1 MQETFPSLE
10 SLRAAHA
17 ELMRRWRDPDK
28 RPELVDEAEA
38 FAKKGC
44 ATGVLLSEE
53 EDRWAAQSIL
63 DYWTAALFREHR
75 DTGDIVLADFD
86 PSFAP
91 ELDDSQCPYVGL
103 ASFQEGKATVFFGRE
118 RLSNDVLDCLQTTRL
133 LFVLGASGSGKSS
146 LIRAAVVP
154 KLRSGKEQWNILPAV
169 VPGSQPLHNLCRAFR
184 PADAPPGWTVAMAAK
199 VEGDPSAIDELLPAR
214 QTLVCV
220 DQFEEA
226 FTLTPEGPAR
236 TAYFECLRRIASG
249 GGLRHTVIITMR
261 SDFEGQLLRVPS
273 LSPYFEDAIRVPPLN
288 AAELR
293 EAIEKPAALIGLKF
307 EDGLVD
313 ELLSQILG
321 EPAGLPLLQFALLE
335 LWERRDRNRITW
347 PTYRALGGARN
358 ALGVC
363 ADRFYNELLPEDRQT
378 VKRILL
384 RLVRPGHGYEIT
396 SGRITRA
403 RLSEIEASDR
413 VQRVLDRLVEA
424 RLLKVSPGETPADDQ
439 VEVAHEALVRNWP
452 RLVNWLEDERRKIER
467 QRWLTE
473 RAARWEQLG
482 EEDEALLRGRDLTE
496 AQQLQEEQQLDS
508 QDLTP
513 LETRYVKLSI
523 EAALEAERA
532 KDRAAANLKRLSRT
546 LAAIAAG
553 LAVSLFAAI
562 YFSVQARHSQRVA
575 EVRLLTSVSERLRG
589 LNNYEM
595 AALLARQAYWK
606 DQQSGSTAIH
616 EVDAA
621 LRSVL
626 TLPYFG
632 RVLHEHSGAEVLAYC
647 PGQRLLAEAS
657 GGRVEVMAFEGRKN
671 RQLIRSSELGSI
683 RSLAFDSTCAWLGAG
698 TDRGEVFLWNTKS
711 PGERPRRVSGLPDA
725 VTCLAV
731 SPRGFA
737 ACQEDT
743 LVRYWSAAQETSTPE
758 LLPTIE
764 NPAAKVTALA
774 FNATGDL
781 LAAGLSEG
789 TLALWT
795 NPGGSLA
802 LARTRLDGSIAAVLF
817 SGSNELV
824 AIAGRSISSLNYV
837 GPPAV
842 FRGEPRPLARL
853 NGLATSLSVSRDGK
867 LVAAGDVD
875 GAVLVWSGQE
885 PGAAPVVLR
894 GADEPVLFTS
904 FGQDDHLYSGSSSFS
919 LREWLPRSEPHEL
932 SAAGSDYAASFNP
945 GGELLA
951 LVEANTVSLYKT
963 NPWKR
968 VWSTAPHPQPISS
981 VAVCDREQRLATSSQ
996 DAKVRVWNSAD
1007 PLAPAFE
1014 KETSMQPSPVAMDS
1028 AGRLVAFVGR
1038 GGDIEIWDTQSDK
1051 QVQSIRTTGVATL
1064 ALRPDGRAVAWS
1076 GEDGKVQ
1083 VRENGVERT
1092 PWTFEGPVKAL
1103 AYSGNG
1109 SMLAAAT
1116 ERRVSVVG
1124 SSGEPRDMPGLEPNQ
1139 RIQGVELSAPGDY
1152 IVVAVENI
1160 MLLWNA
1166 RKPAQL
1172 PIVLRGHGSYIRAMA
1187 FRRSAADG
1195 KGLLLSTGNERTL
1208 LWNSTEALASLV
1220 CEKTQGRPLSPQEW
1234 ERWVGAGVS
1243 QEKGCPE

>member
-1 MQETFPSLE
+1 MPEPFPSLE

-17 ELMRRWRDPDK
+17 ELMRRWRDTD
-28 RPELVDEAEA
+28 RRAALLDEVEA
-38 FAKKGC
+38 FVRKGC
-44 ATGVLLSEE
+44 STGALLSEE
-53 EDRWAAQSIL
+53 DDRWAAQSIL
-63 DYWTAALFREHR
+63 DYWTTALFREHR
-75 DTGDIVLADFD
+75 DAGDVLLAEFD

-91 ELDDSQCPYVGL
+91 ELDDAQCPYVGL

-118 RLSNDVLDCLQTTRL
+118 RLSNDVLECLQTTRL

-146 LIRAAVVP
+146 LVRAGVVP
-154 KLRSGKEQWNILPAV
+154 KLRAGKEIWNVLPPV
-169 VPGSQPLHNLCRAFR
+169 VPGSQPLQNLCHALR
-184 PADAPPGWTVAMAAK
+184 PADAPPGWTVATAAK
-199 VEGDPSAIDELLPAR
+199 LERDPSSVDELLPSR

-236 TAYFECLRRIASG
+236 QAFFECLRRIASG
-249 GGLRHTVIITMR
+249 GGVRHTVIITMR
-261 SDFEGQLLRVPS
+261 SDFEGQLLRIPS

-321 EPAGLPLLQFALLE
+321 EPAGLPLLQFTLLE

-347 PTYRALGGARN
+347 ANYRGLGGARN

-363 ADRFYNELLPEDRQT
+363 ADRFYSELLPEDQQT

-384 RLVRPGHGYEIT
+384 RLVRPGPGYEIT
-396 SGRITRA
+396 SGRITRD
-403 RLSEIEASDR
+403 RLGEIEASDR
-413 VQRVLDRLVEA
+413 VKRVLDRLVEA

-496 AQQLQEEQQLDS
+496 AQQLDS
-508 QDLTP
+508 QDLTA
-513 LETRYVKLSI
+513 LEQRYVQLSV
-523 EAALEAERA
+523 EAAQEAERA
-532 KDRAAANLKRLSRT
+532 RDQAAARLTRKNRLLRT
-546 LAAIAAG
+546 LAAG
-553 LAVSLFAAI
+553 LAISLFAAI
-562 YFSVQARHSQRVA
+562 YFSVQSRHSQRVA

-595 AALLARQAYWK
+595 SALLARQAYFK
-606 DQQSGSTAIH
+606 DNQSGSTAIH

-632 RVLHEHSGAEVLAYC
+632 RVLHEHSRAEVLAYC

-657 GGRVEVMAFEGRKN
+657 GGRVEVLAFEERKG
-671 RQLIRSSELGSI
+671 QDLMRSSELGSI
-683 RSLAFDSTCAWLGAG
+683 RSLAFDSSCAWLGAG
-698 TDRGEVFLWNTKS
+698 TDRGEVFLWNTNA
-711 PGERPRRVSGLPDA
+711 PDQRPRRVSGLPDA

-731 SPRGFA
+731 SPNGFA

-743 LVRYWSAAQETSTPE
+743 KVRYWNTAQPSSAPI

-764 NPAAKVTALA
+764 SAAAKVTALA
-774 FNATGDL
+774 FDPAGDM

-789 TLALWT
+789 TLAVWT
-795 NPGGSLA
+795 NPGGA
-802 LARTRLDGSIAAVLF
+802 LTPARTQLTGLIASLLF
-817 SGSNELV
+817 SGNSELV
-824 AIAGRSISSLNYV
+824 AIAGRTVSALSYV

-842 FRGEPRPLARL
+842 FRGDPRPLARL
-853 NGLATSLSVSRDGK
+853 SGLATSLSVSRDGK
-867 LVAAGDVD
+867 QVVVGDVD
-875 GAVLVWSGQE
+875 GTVLVWSGQE

-894 GADEPVLFTS
+894 GADEPVLFTA
-904 FGQDDHLYSGSSSFS
+904 FDKDNRLYSGSSSFS
-919 LREWLPRSEPHEL
+919 LREWLPRSEPSQL

-945 GGELLA
+945 GGEWLA
-951 LVEANTVSLYKT
+951 LVEANTVSLYQT

-968 VWSTAPHPQPISS
+968 VWLTAAHPQPIYS
-981 VAVCDREQRLATSSQ
+981 VAVCDRQERLATTSL
-996 DAKVRVWNSAD
+996 DARVRVWNSAD
-1007 PLAPAFE
+1007 PLQPAFE
-1014 KETSMQPSPVAMDS
+1014 KETSMQPSQVALDS

-1038 GGDIEIWDTQSDK
+1038 GGDIEIWDTVNNKRQR
-1051 QVQSIRTTGVATL
+1051 SIRTTGVATL

-1083 VRENGVERT
+1083 VLENGAERV

-1103 AYSGNG
+1103 AYSGDG
-1109 SMLAAAT
+1109 SLLAAAT
-1116 ERRVSVVG
+1116 ERRVSVVT
-1124 SSGEPRDMPGLEPNQ
+1124 SKGEPRDMPGLEPNQ
-1139 RIQGVELSAPGDY
+1139 RIQGVALSAAGDQ
-1152 IVVAVENI
+1152 IAVAVEDT

-1187 FRRSAADG
+1187 FRRHTAGG
-1195 KGLLLSTGNERTL
+1195 KGLLLSAGNERTL
-1208 LWNSTEALASLV
+1208 LWSSTEALAALV
-1220 CEKTQGRPLSPQEW
+1220 CEKTRGRPLSKLEW
-1234 ERWVGAGVS
+1234 ERWVGAGVTH
-1243 QEKGCPE
+1243 EKGCPE